1 MFNVGLISSLKM
13 KNLSIQEFSRT
24 PETIQGQ

>member
-1 MFNVGLISSLKM
+1 MFNVISSSKM
-13 KNLSIQEFSRT
+13 KKLSIQEFSRT